1 MPLRTSSYCLL
12 VPAFFSRERHIGL
25 LQIEK
30 MDNSACSRLVLII
43 QQRDLDACKCPSD
56 FIQDAALSVVGE
68 EKLSVLLRRKNS
80 REKEI

>member
-1 MPLRTSSYCLL
+1 
-12 VPAFFSRERHIGL
+12 
-25 LQIEK
+25 
-30 MDNSACSRLVLII
+30 MDNSACSWSVLIM

-80 REKEI
+80 REKEIWVTN